1 MLNREQIAA
10 RIALELQDGESVY
23 LDPAWAASIKGALAP
38 SVHILEPASAGQRV
52 AVDVAVLAVS
62 AVAHNGDFSSGPL
75 ACEAKRI
82 IAVLEQHKADGASR
96 VVEAIAPAT
105 GRAHRVITN
114 LAVFEV
120 TAEGLVMHE
129 VAQGISGRDVQLQSD
144 TPLLAADDLRV
155 VHV

>member
-23 LDPAWAASIKGALAP
+23 LDPTWASAIKGALAAN
-38 SVHILEPASAGQRV
+38 VRLTEPASADQP
-52 AVDVAVLAVS
+52 VDVAVIAVT
-62 AVAHNGDFSSGPL
+62 AVAHNGEFSSGPL
-75 ACEAKRI
+75 ASAAKRI
-82 IAVLEQHKADGASR
+82 IAVLEQHKASDGAAH

-105 GRAHRVITN
+105 GKADRVITN

-129 VAQGISGRDVQLQSD
+129 VAPGVSGRDVQLQSD

-155 VHV
+155 MHV

>member
-10 RIALELQDGESVY
+10 RVALELQNGESVY
-23 LDPAWAASIKGALAP
+23 LDPSWAQLVVAALAP
-38 SVHILEPASAGQRV
+38 SVRISEPSAPGQ

-62 AVAHNGDFSSGPL
+62 AVSHLGEFSSGPL
-75 ACEAKRI
+75 AHPAKRI
-82 IAVLEQHKADGASR
+82 IAVLEQHQGADGAMHLVAS
-96 VVEAIAPAT
+96 IAPAT
-105 GRAHRVITN
+105 GTAQRVITDM
-114 LAVFEV
+114 AVFEV

-129 VAQGISGRDVQLQSD
+129 VAPGVSALDVQRKSD

>member
-10 RIALELQDGESVY
+10 RVALELKNGESVY
-23 LDPAWAASIKGALAP
+23 LDPAWAPAIKASLAP
-38 SVHILEPASAGQRV
+38 GVRISEPAAADQP
-52 AVDVAVLAVS
+52 VDVAVIAVT
-62 AVAHNGDFSSGPL
+62 AVAHSGEFSSGPL

-82 IAVLEQHKADGASR
+82 IAVLEQHQGDDGAMH

-105 GRAHRVITN
+105 GKAHRVITN

-120 TAEGLVMHE
+120 TPDGLVMHE
-129 VAQGISGRDVQLQSD
+129 VAPGVSGLDVQLQSD

>member
-23 LDPAWAASIKGALAP
+23 LDPAWAVAIKGALAAD
-38 SVHILEPASAGQRV
+38 VHIREAASPAQP
-52 AVDVAVLAVS
+52 VDVAVIAVTS
-62 AVAHNGDFSSGPL
+62 VAHNGEFSSGPL
-75 ACEAKRI
+75 AGEAKRI
-82 IAVLEQHKADGASR
+82 IAVLAQHQAADGAR
-96 VVEAIAPAT
+96 CVVEAIAPAT
-105 GRAHRVITN
+105 GKAHRVITN

-129 VAQGISGRDVQLQSD
+129 VAPGISGRDVQLQSD

-155 VHV
+155 MHV